1 MSGKTIG
8 AVAQEAQH
16 ISRDNLHFVPLV
28 GGLGTQGNDWNANSI
43 ARILA
48 YKSNSTYSVLNA
60 PILVKN
66 EFTKDILIKEP
77 DIEKVLKQ
85 GESCSI
91 AIVGIGQISTHSTAF
106 LSGAFQEKDL
116 GILSE
121 AGAAA
126 SVSIS
131 YLDCEGK
138 LIDCEIT
145 RRSIAWPLKKRKNTK
160 IIGIAMGDSKKE
172 AVKATLKGGYLDI
185 LMTSLPLAKSVL

>member
-1 MSGKTIG
+1 MLLLRLWI
-8 AVAQEAQH
+8 
-16 ISRDNLHFVPLV
+16 
-28 GGLGTQGNDWNANSI
+28 
-43 ARILA
+43 
-48 YKSNSTYSVLNA
+48 
-60 PILVKN
+60 
-66 EFTKDILIKEP
+66 FTKDILIKEP

-131 YLDCEGK
+131 YLDRDGK

-160 IIGIAMGDSKKE
+160 IIGIAMGDSKAD